1 LTLATSKNLTVL
13 GIATILGALST
24 AAVSLFDGDLATN
37 PDWSVVVTALIS
49 GLGMVLAKGAKTTGG
64 AVDAAGN
71 PVP

>member
-1 LTLATSKNLTVL
+1 MTLATSKNLTVL

-24 AAVSLFDGDLATN
+24 AAAALFDGDLATN

-64 AVDAAGN
+64 TADAAGN

>member
-24 AAVSLFDGDLATN
+24 AAVSLFDGDPATN

-64 AVDAAGN
+64 TVDPAGN